1 MHASTEAILLR
12 VFVGEE
18 HVCDGR
24 LVWEAIVETALERHM
39 AGATVFQGSDGF
51 GHARR
56 GRSEL
61 YVDVGPH
68 LPMVVEIID
77 TQARI
82 DQFLPIL
89 DDMIESGLITLER
102 IRAIQYP
109 PRDGTEAG
117 AATPAPGAA

>member
-18 HVCDGR
+18 HVREGR
-24 LVWEAIVETALERHM
+24 LVWETIVETALERHM
-39 AGATVFQGSDGF
+39 AGATVVQGSEGF
-51 GHARR
+51 GHMGR

-61 YVDVGPH
+61 YVDAGPH

-77 TQARI
+77 TQAQI

-89 DDMIESGLITLER
+89 DDMIDSGLITLER

-109 PRDGTEAG
+109 PRGGTDAG
-117 AATPAPGAA
+117 AAAPTPGAA